1 MARNEDPS
9 GIAVYPKMDVPQQR
23 GSEPRVK
30 GFPPGGG
37 GGGLDMKKVIAGL
50 VGALAVGGAVGY
62 LVKPSHAGD
71 ADKAQA
77 ALADA
82 QKNATAEKTRAD
94 QLDQQLAE
102 SKKQLDQL
110 ANKAADVDKRSA
122 ELDAQQKKLSGALD
136 KDSGS
141 VSMEGDE
148 IHLKLVDKVLF
159 ATGDDKLSDK
169 GKQVLEKVGV
179 ALKDIPDKQIWVQ
192 GHTDDQPIYLAPKKP
207 DKPDPKAK
215 AKKGAPPPKEA
226 DKTEKTPEFLRYM
239 TNWELS
245 AARALEVVHYLQDT
259 AKIDGTRL
267 AALAFGQYRPISH
280 KDKSVNRRIE
290 IVLVP
295 KREVL
300 QKVETPPPPPAAG
313 SAAPK
318 SGSAAPKK

>member
-1 MARNEDPS
+1 MARNDDPS

-30 GFPPGGG
+30 GFPPSGG
-37 GGGLDMKKVIAGL
+37 GGGLDMKKVVIGL

-71 ADKAQA
+71 VDKAQA
-77 ALADA
+77 ALAEA

-94 QLDQQLAE
+94 VLDQQLAE
-102 SKKQLDQL
+102 TKKQADQL
-110 ANKAADVDKRSA
+110 AGKAAEVDKRAA

-159 ATGDDKLSDK
+159 ATGDDQLSDK
-169 GKQVLEKVGV
+169 GKAVLDKVALV
-179 ALKDIPDKQIWVQ
+179 LKDIPDKQIWVQ
-192 GHTDDQPIYLAPKKP
+192 GHTDDQPIYLKKKEP
-207 DKPDPKAK
+207 EKPDPKAK
-215 AKKGAPPPKEA
+215 GKKAPPPKEA
-226 DKTEKTPEFLRYM
+226 EKIPEFLRYM

-259 AKIDGTRL
+259 SKIDGTRL

-300 QKVETPPPPPAAG
+300 QKVEAPPPAAG
-313 SAAPK
+313 SGSGSAK
-318 SGSAAPKK
+318 GSAAPKK